1 MKRKILIAAG
11 TEKAC
16 EMFREMLGNGVY
28 EITTATEVSEIRAYD
43 LENFSALFF
52 SLPLADESGI
62 KLIDELATDSSP
74 PVNVPVCVIVRQD
87 IPDKA
92 LERLTKDNCYV
103 LKRPVSRSNITLA
116 AELLSSFYGRSADM
130 RARISELERKN
141 NEMKLM
147 SRAKLLLI
155 EKKGMSENDAHR
167 HILHRAMNRQ
177 MSIDEVCREIIG
189 EIG

>member
-16 EMFREMLGNGVY
+16 EVFREMLDNGAY
-28 EITTATEVSEIRAYD
+28 EITTATTVREIRD
-43 LENFSALFF
+43 NETEMFSVLFF

-62 KLIDELATDSSP
+62 KLIDELAGDSSP
-74 PVNVPVCVIVRQD
+74 PVCVIVRHD

-92 LERLTKDNCYV
+92 LERLIKDNCYV
-103 LKRPVSRSNITLA
+103 LKRPVSRSNILLA

-141 NEMKLM
+141 SEMKLM
-147 SRAKLLLI
+147 GRAKLLLI
-155 EKKGMSENDAHR
+155 EKRDMSEEQAHK
-167 HILHRAMNRQ
+167 HILRQAMNKQ
-177 MSIDEVCREIIG
+177 MNIDEICREIIG
-189 EIG
+189 EIGQG

>member
-1 MKRKILIAAG
+1 MQKKILISAG
-11 TEKAC
+11 SERTCKT
-16 EMFREMLGNGVY
+16 FREMLDNDVY
-28 EITTATEVSEIRAYD
+28 EITTATTVSAIRSMD
-43 LENFSALFF
+43 IETFSALFF

-62 KLIDELATDSSP
+62 KLIDELAADSSP
-74 PVNVPVCVIVRQD
+74 PVCVIVRQD
-87 IPDKA
+87 IPDNA
-92 LERLTKDNCYV
+92 LERLIKDNCYI

-116 AELLSSFYGRSADM
+116 AELLTSFYGRSADL
-130 RARISELERKN
+130 RARITELERKN

-189 EIG
+189 AGGELS